1 MSQLDIQDKNY
12 NLENSR
18 TGDLY
23 GQIQAEWSTFM
34 ARAMAVHVPGYK
46 YLVNIRGMS
55 ANGNVSGRFEFGP
68 HCITLLMLN
77 MLLTAAMSGT

>member
-1 MSQLDIQDKNY
+1 MSQWDIQDKNY

-46 YLVNIRGMS
+46 YLVNIRGMR
-55 ANGNVSGRFEFGP
+55 ANGNVSGR
-68 HCITLLMLN
+68 CRVQVWTTLRHTKEVPS
-77 MLLTAAMSGT
+77 TADI

>member
-46 YLVNIRGMS
+46 YLVNIRGMP
-55 ANGNVSGRFEFGP
+55 ANGNVSGRRRVRVWT
-68 HCITLLMLN
+68 TLRHTKEVLS
-77 MLLTAAMSGT
+77 TAYI